1 MRKTI
6 LFILL
11 IWLSFYISGC
21 DYEYKPIVEGNIS
34 GSDHEY
40 NLIIEDSEYIVL
52 KPVKTRFVAGDNIEI
67 KTIILDDIRHSRLL
81 YIFYGTV
88 PFLYL

>member
-1 MRKTI
+1 MKKTI

-21 DYEYKPIVEGNIS
+21 DYKYKPIIES
-34 GSDHEY
+34 GCDHKY

-52 KPVKTRFVAGDNIEI
+52 KPEKTRFVAGDNIEI
-67 KTIILDDIRHSRLL
+67 KTIILDDLDIE
-81 YIFYGTV
+81 
-88 PFLYL
+88 LYLNDVIIRN